1 MSHKSEEKS
10 TPALNE
16 RGKQRQLE
24 KKLSGE
30 SLWQISLR
38 KFSKDKVA
46 LAGLFFIFVLIFL
59 AIFADLIAPYS
70 YKEINLDAI
79 SQPPSAT
86 HIFGTDFFGRDMFS
100 RVIYGTRISLLVGI
114 VSQSIALILGLV
126 LGSIS
131 GYYTGWSDTL
141 IMRVADVIFAF
152 PSLLLIIAIMVSL
165 GPGLQNIFLAIG
177 LVGWVGIARIIRSQT
192 LSIKEQEFV
201 MAAKSL
207 GASDRRVIIKHI
219 MPNAFPPLIVSFTMG
234 MAGAIM
240 SEATL
245 SFLGLGAQP
254 PTASW
259 GGDISAGL
267 QYLRSAWWIS
277 FWPGVA
283 LALTVLAFN
292 LFGDGL
298 RDALDPSLRNV

>member
-1 MSHKSEEKS
+1 MGQNTDNKS

-24 KKLSGE
+24 KKLSGD
-30 SLWQISLR
+30 SLWQISMR
-38 KFSKDKVA
+38 KFMKDKIA
-46 LAGLFFIFVLIFL
+46 LIGLFFIFLLIFL

-79 SQPPSAT
+79 SQAPSAE

-114 VSQSIALILGLV
+114 VSQSVALVLGLT

-131 GYYTGWSDTL
+131 GYYTGWVDTI
-141 IMRVADVIFAF
+141 IMRIADVIFAF

-165 GPGLQNIFLAIG
+165 GPGLQNVFLAIG

-201 MAAKSL
+201 LAAKSL
-207 GASDRRVIIKHI
+207 GASDRRVITKHI